1 MPARYYKHT
10 AQIAIA
16 LGGRREVMI
25 PDRIH
30 QRLCRL
36 VRLLCFTLAIGDL
49 AADAWLLL
57 CSSSS

>member
-36 VRLLCFTLAIGDL
+36 FLMTEPAFEQVCPGVNP
-49 AADAWLLL
+49 ADR
-57 CSSSS
+57 SNYPK